1 VIIISDTSVIT
12 NLAAIEQLH
21 LLPQLYNQVII
32 PEAVYRELTEIE
44 LPVPGTIEIKN
55 APWVE
60 IRQVVNRSIV
70 QQLREQARLD
80 IGESEAISLALE
92 LKADLLLIDERRGRM
107 EANRLGLRITG
118 LLGLLIEA
126 KQRDLIIAV
135 KPLIDTLITTSAF
148 RVSSA
153 LYNQILEIVNEL
165 E

>member
-1 VIIISDTSVIT
+1 
-12 NLAAIEQLH
+12 
-21 LLPQLYNQVII
+21 
-32 PEAVYRELTEIE
+32 
-44 LPVPGTIEIKN
+44 VPGTIEIKN

>member
-1 VIIISDTSVIT
+1 MIVISDTSVIT

-21 LLPQLYNQVII
+21 LLSQLYNQVII

-44 LPVPGTIEIKN
+44 PPVPGKIEVKN

-70 QQLREQARLD
+70 QQIQEQARLD

-135 KPLIDTLITTSAF
+135 KPLMDTLITMSAF

>member
-1 VIIISDTSVIT
+1 VIVISDTSVIT

-21 LLPQLYNQVII
+21 LLSQLYNQVII

-44 LPVPGTIEIKN
+44 PPVPGKIEVKN

-70 QQLREQARLD
+70 QQIQEQARLD

-135 KPLIDTLITTSAF
+135 KPLMDTLITMSAF